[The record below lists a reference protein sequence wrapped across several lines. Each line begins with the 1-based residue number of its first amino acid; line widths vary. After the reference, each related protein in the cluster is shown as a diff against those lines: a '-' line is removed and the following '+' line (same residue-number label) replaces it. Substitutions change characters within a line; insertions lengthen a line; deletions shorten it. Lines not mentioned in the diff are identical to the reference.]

1 MKKNSQGIWIA
12 AAAVVGVGAL
22 GIWGYEVWFAATVI
36 SPGTM
41 QVPTPGSGNIA
52 FALPAGAQSW
62 AVAGYT
68 SLTGTNVALTVPSSP
83 TTHLQVTGAVQG
95 GIVAISWVD
104 STGTTQATSVTFT

>member
-22 GIWGYEVWFAATVI
+22 GIWGYEAWFAATTI

-41 QVPTPGSGNIA
+41 TVATPSSGNIA

-62 AVAGYT
+62 TLAGYT
-68 SLTGTNVALTVPSSP
+68 SLTGTNVSLTVPTSP
-83 TTHLQVTGAVQG
+83 TTHLQVTGAVKG